1 MKKKVWSGSFV
12 LTSCETAVTAT
23 SICGRKYSFF
33 EFFRQSIKFCT
44 KPSWCA
50 SDSDINLS
58 SEIFPVSI
66 PLKGSFPP
74 CQPKQHQHHQENK
87 TFTTTHILIAASE
100 FFRSISKGYAD
111 YRYVEFK
118 SDFWRQWERIRFNL
132 FESLFFV
139 QRSKEG
145 NRNSS
150 NAWQSF
156 NREEICFKTR
166 AVSSWHILHQ
176 LLREH
181 FCLGSFTTHSCFETS
196 SLHRCHRQLPKE
208 HFCSGSFSTEENC
221 FETSSLLHCHFCV
234 RSKFVENLSFQLSNV
249 CMEQKL

>member
-1 MKKKVWSGSFV
+1 MNMAVKVCVESFV
-12 LTSCETAVTAT
+12 
-23 SICGRKYSFF
+23 
-33 EFFRQSIKFCT
+33 
-44 KPSWCA
+44 PSWCA

-74 CQPKQHQHHQENK
+74 CQPKQHPHHQQNK

-150 NAWQSF
+150 N
-156 NREEICFKTR
+156 
-166 AVSSWHILHQ
+166 V
-176 LLREH
+176 
-181 FCLGSFTTHSCFETS
+181 
-196 SLHRCHRQLPKE
+196 
-208 HFCSGSFSTEENC
+208 
-221 FETSSLLHCHFCV
+221 
-234 RSKFVENLSFQLSNV
+234 
-249 CMEQKL
+249 